1 MLETTRTF
9 PVNSVSQWDE
19 NNEHLKAASAG
30 DFTGL
35 IFTYL
40 KLQNT
45 RVFKSQREGC
55 QSNQKLLHHYQ
66 HYEVIASKI
75 SSIHKFILNP
85 LSANIT
91 KWSNTLK
98 QFVGKLP
105 KNCLN
110 VFPHFV
116 GLALKR
122 LKYSR
127 FNGLWTKRPWSFLT
141 MRTQKSLNQGFGFL
155 NLYQHAKYQ
164 FIPSAHF
171 CQF

>member
-1 MLETTRTF
+1 MLQRRQLKINFHKNISTLLVLLGEIVSKNYRRVLETTRNF
-9 PVNSVSQWDE
+9 PLNNVSQWDE
-19 NNEHLKAASAG
+19 NNEHLKAARAG

-35 IFTYL
+35 IFTCL

-66 HYEVIASKI
+66 HYKIIASKI
-75 SSIHKFILNP
+75 SSIHKFIPKP
-85 LSANIT
+85 LSADIT

-105 KNCLN
+105 KNCLS

-116 GLALKR
+116 GLALKG

-127 FNGLWTKRPWSFLT
+127 FNGL
-141 MRTQKSLNQGFGFL
+141 MN
-155 NLYQHAKYQ
+155 
-164 FIPSAHF
+164 
-171 CQF
+171 